1 MSTQDQVNQYYQE
14 YILYYCNSINS
25 DSIVYDYIGLSD
37 VCSVA
42 YDSNTPPQIVI
53 SGWLIGGY
61 SQPSNATL
69 LTYSFSTVDS
79 YFQNFYIIP
88 NAIQV
93 AQPYTISTANLNNV
107 IPHSNMQ
114 GFLVFD
120 STAHALKFWSGSS
133 WIVSASLFLKLD
145 GSTTMGG
152 NLNLGS
158 NNIINVNNLSQSTP
172 SAISIWTSASS
183 GISMTANTP
192 QVVSLGS
199 FSQALNPNSDF
210 SYGSSTGQ
218 ITYTGSAT
226 RYFRI
231 SVNFSIAALAVAST
245 HTNYLSKNGSTSISG
260 KRIVNT
266 FLLLGQANTSAY
278 SISDII
284 QLATNDTLQLG
295 AQSSTT
301 STITYSNISYSVEA
315 L

>member
-1 MSTQDQVNQYYQE
+1 MSTQDQVNSYYQE
-14 YILYYCNSINS
+14 YILYYCNSVNS
-25 DSIVYDYIGLSD
+25 DPTVYDYNGLSD

-79 YFQNFYIIP
+79 FFQNFYVIP
-88 NAIQV
+88 AAIQL
-93 AQPYTISTANLNNV
+93 AQPYTISTSNLNNV
-107 IPHSNMQ
+107 IPHSSML
-114 GFLVFD
+114 GYLVFD
-120 STAHALKFWSGSS
+120 STVHALKFWNGSN
-133 WIVSASLFLKLD
+133 WIVSSSLFLKLD
-145 GSTTMGG
+145 GSSTMSG

-158 NNIINVNNLSQSTP
+158 NNIVSANNISQSTP
-172 SAISIWTSASS
+172 SCISIWTSASS
-183 GISMTANTP
+183 GISFTANTP
-192 QVVSLGS
+192 KVVSLGS

-210 SYGSSTGQ
+210 SYDSSTGQ
-218 ITYTGSAT
+218 ITYTGSVT

-231 SVNFSIAALAVAST
+231 TSQYSIAALAVAST

-260 KRIVNT
+260 QRVVNT

-278 SISDII
+278 SLSDII
-284 QLATNDTLQLG
+284 QLAQNDTIQLG
-295 AQSSTT
+295 GESSTT
-301 STITYSNISYSVEA
+301 STVTYSNISYSISA